1 MAFKTYEEATKFL
14 FGFTN
19 YERVV
24 NFDYDASK
32 LNLRRMT
39 ILLEYL
45 GNPHEE
51 MHAVHVTGTKGKG
64 SVTLMIAQILR
75 EAGVRV
81 GTYMSPHLIHLEER
95 ICLDGGMIPGDELV
109 GQINRLLPH
118 LHSCARSEEPF
129 AIPTFFEI
137 FTAIAWN
144 YFRQSAA
151 DVAVMEVGLGGRLD
165 STNIIRPDVCIITN
179 VSLDHT
185 AQLGDTLPQIVAE
198 KAGIIK
204 SGVPVL
210 TAVSHRESL
219 RVISGKCRELN
230 APLYV
235 LGREIGLET
244 GDEFAVTLGR
254 RTVRNLSLKLAG
266 EHQRRNAALAV
277 AAAFVLSDSFPVID
291 AGAIRAGLK
300 HVTLPGRIDVVRR
313 NPTIVV
319 DGAHNVASLE
329 CLLDTL
335 RDEFDYRRLH
345 LVFAVAED
353 KDVQGMVRHIA
364 RRADEIRL
372 QSITLTGTGSPRSCK
387 KEYLWALFKDALDE
401 AGASVPISWNEDVG
415 GLYAEA
421 GKAGPGA
428 LTCFAGS
435 MYLAGKALKLSR

>member
-118 LHSCARSEEPF
+118 LHSCARSKEPF

-291 AGAIRAGLK
+291 AGAIRAGLE
-300 HVTLPGRIDVVRR
+300 HVTLPGRIDVIRR

-387 KEYLWALFKDALDE
+387 KEDLWALFKDALDE
-401 AGASVPISWNEDVG
+401 AGASVPIGWNEDVG
-415 GLYAEA
+415 GLYASAAE
-421 GKAGPGA
+421 AGPGA